1 MADLKEYFPMIRE
14 RKEVM
19 EEIGRK
25 DSLRVM
31 FASWTEEQQEEFL
44 DWCTGVRGIRMLY
57 DGFFKEIMNP
67 ESTPER
73 LDELLSLLLG
83 FPVRIRMVLPNDST
97 RLADE
102 CSLLVTD
109 LVVELKDGSLANV
122 EVQKI
127 GYMFPGQRSACYSSD
142 MLLRQ
147 YKRVRSKRRKKFSY
161 RDVKPVYT
169 IVLFE
174 TSTKEFH
181 EFPHVY
187 VHRFGQRSD
196 TGLKAELLQKYIFI
210 PIDIF
215 KKTQQNKDV
224 TGKLD
229 AWLLF
234 LSTDEPEEIIKLIKA
249 YPEFKPM
256 YQQAYEICRNMEVV
270 MGFFSEELREMD
282 RNTVQLM
289 IDEMQEELDRK
300 RGELEKTSE
309 ELARNKGELAQSKE
323 ELAQSKEELAQSKE
337 ELVQSKEELAQ
348 SKEELIQSKE
358 ELKQALLRIAQL
370 EKEQRQRV

>member
-1 MADLKEYFPMIRE
+1 M
-14 RKEVM
+14 
-19 EEIGRK
+19 
-25 DSLRVM
+25 
-31 FASWTEEQQEEFL
+31 
-44 DWCTGVRGIRMLY
+44 
-57 DGFFKEIMNP
+57 
-67 ESTPER
+67 
-73 LDELLSLLLG
+73 
-83 FPVRIRMVLPNDST
+83 
-97 RLADE
+97 
-102 CSLLVTD
+102 
-109 LVVELKDGSLANV
+109 

-181 EFPHVY
+181 EFPDVY
-187 VHRFGQRSD
+187 VHRFGQKSD

-249 YPEFKPM
+249 
-256 YQQAYEICRNMEVV
+256 
-270 MGFFSEELREMD
+270 
-282 RNTVQLM
+282 
-289 IDEMQEELDRK
+289 
-300 RGELEKTSE
+300 
-309 ELARNKGELAQSKE
+309 
-323 ELAQSKEELAQSKE
+323 
-337 ELVQSKEELAQ
+337 
-348 SKEELIQSKE
+348 
-358 ELKQALLRIAQL
+358 
-370 EKEQRQRV
+370 

>member
-19 EEIGRK
+19 EEIGKK

-187 VHRFGQRSD
+187 VHRFGRD
-196 TGLKAELLQKYIFI
+196 RTRGLRQSCCRNI
-210 PIDIF
+210 
-215 KKTQQNKDV
+215 
-224 TGKLD
+224 
-229 AWLLF
+229 F
-234 LSTDEPEEIIKLIKA
+234 LSLLTFLRKHSRIK
-249 YPEFKPM
+249 M
-256 YQQAYEICRNMEVV
+256 
-270 MGFFSEELREMD
+270 
-282 RNTVQLM
+282 
-289 IDEMQEELDRK
+289 
-300 RGELEKTSE
+300 
-309 ELARNKGELAQSKE
+309 
-323 ELAQSKEELAQSKE
+323 
-337 ELVQSKEELAQ
+337 
-348 SKEELIQSKE
+348 
-358 ELKQALLRIAQL
+358 
-370 EKEQRQRV
+370 

>member
-1 MADLKEYFPMIRE
+1 MSDLKRYFPMIRE
-14 RKEVM
+14 KKEVLADIHKN
-19 EEIGRK
+19 EK
-25 DSLRVM
+25 LLDM
-31 FASWTEEQQEEFL
+31 FHFWTEEQQEEFL
-44 DWCTGVRGIRMLY
+44 NFCTGVKGPRVLY
-57 DGFFKEIMNP
+57 DAFFKEVMNP
-67 ESTPER
+67 ESAPER
-73 LDELLSLLLG
+73 LNEFLSLILG
-83 FPVRIRMVLPNDST
+83 TQVKIHMVLPNDST

-102 CSLLVTD
+102 SSLLITD
-109 LVVELKDGSLANV
+109 IIVELKDGSLANV
-122 EVQKI
+122 EIQKI
-127 GYMFPGQRSACYSSD
+127 GYKFPGQRSACYSAD
-142 MLLRQ
+142 LLLRQ
-147 YKRVRSKRRKKFSY
+147 YKRVRSEKRKKFSY
-161 RDVKPVYT
+161 RNIKSVYN

-174 TSTKEFH
+174 SSPEEFQK
-181 EFPHVY
+181 FPNHY
-187 VHRFGQRSD
+187 IHRSEQKSD
-196 TGLKAELLQKYIFI
+196 TGIKIELLQKYVFI

-323 ELAQSKEELAQSKE
+323 ELAQSKEELTQSKE
-337 ELVQSKEELAQ
+337 ELIQSKEELA
-348 SKEELIQSKE
+348 QSKE

>member
-1 MADLKEYFPMIRE
+1 M
-14 RKEVM
+14 
-19 EEIGRK
+19 
-25 DSLRVM
+25 
-31 FASWTEEQQEEFL
+31 
-44 DWCTGVRGIRMLY
+44 
-57 DGFFKEIMNP
+57 
-67 ESTPER
+67 
-73 LDELLSLLLG
+73 
-83 FPVRIRMVLPNDST
+83 
-97 RLADE
+97 
-102 CSLLVTD
+102 
-109 LVVELKDGSLANV
+109 
-122 EVQKI
+122 
-127 GYMFPGQRSACYSSD
+127 
-142 MLLRQ
+142 
-147 YKRVRSKRRKKFSY
+147 
-161 RDVKPVYT
+161 
-169 IVLFE
+169 LFE

-181 EFPHVY
+181 EFPDVY
-187 VHRFGQRSD
+187 VHRFGQKSD

-215 KKTQQNKDV
+215 KERQQNKDV

-309 ELARNKGELAQSKE
+309 ELARNVKTGALSNCTVGEGATG
-323 ELAQSKEELAQSKE
+323 
-337 ELVQSKEELAQ
+337 
-348 SKEELIQSKE
+348 
-358 ELKQALLRIAQL
+358 LKN
-370 EKEQRQRV
+370 